1 MKNENKNDKINIS
14 SNKIKVI
21 NINNI
26 DSKNKIFNQDLNCVD
41 DNDKIVSRYFKT
53 ISYKT
58 DENENNIDNN
68 IINEKIKEQNKYNIL
83 NKTNN
88 NHAKVSILIDK
99 YIHIPLINFSID
111 NLNVINK
118 KDFILNRK
126 HIKKDK
132 IYKLSNNFKFNS
144 KSPKHFFKTFY
155 EDINI
160 LNNIKSSRNKIYS
173 LINKQKTSALK
184 TYFQNLNLSNE
195 CYKNKSN
202 KERKRRNLL
211 NVENIYSQRKATN
224 TCYRIKSHN
233 YNDYL
238 EKNQNINHKFELK
251 KKYSVNEI
259 KFPLNND
266 LIKKY
271 RIINENNER
280 FLEDIFKKQTL
291 SNFNN
296 KYTLKYKTSNSIKK
310 ENIKNLFSIL
320 KKYKYSDIDKKTAF
334 YKYKSFK
341 NNKKIL
347 EYN

>member
-1 MKNENKNDKINIS
+1 MRNEKKNDKINIS
-14 SNKIKVI
+14 NNKIKVI
-21 NINNI
+21 NINSM
-26 DSKNKIFNQDLNCVD
+26 DSKYKIFNQDLNCVD

-53 ISYKT
+53 ISYKNK
-58 DENENNIDNN
+58 ENENNIHDNIVN
-68 IINEKIKEQNKYNIL
+68 NEIKEKNKYNIL
-83 NKTNN
+83 NKANN
-88 NHAKVSILIDK
+88 NHAKVSILFNK
-99 YIHIPLINFSID
+99 FIHIPLINFSID
-111 NLNVINK
+111 NINIINK
-118 KDFILNRK
+118 NDFLLNRK

-132 IYKLSNNFKFNS
+132 IYKLSNNYKYNS

-184 TYFQNLNLSNE
+184 TYFENLNLSNDY
-195 CYKNKSN
+195 YKNKSD

-211 NVENIYSQRKATN
+211 NVENIYSQRKAIN
-224 TCYRIKSHN
+224 TYYKINSDN

-238 EKNQNINHKFELK
+238 GKNQNINHKFELR

-266 LIKKY
+266 LINKN

-280 FLEDIFKKQTL
+280 FLEEIFKKQTV

-296 KYTLKYKTSNSIKK
+296 KYTLKFKTSNSIKK
-310 ENIKNLFSIL
+310 ENIKNLFSLL
-320 KKYKYSDIDKKTAF
+320 KKYKYSDIDKQTAF

-347 EYN
+347 LYN

>member
-1 MKNENKNDKINIS
+1 MRNKNKNDKINIS

-26 DSKNKIFNQDLNCVD
+26 DSKDKVFNQDLNCVD

-53 ISYKT
+53 ISYET
-58 DENENNIDNN
+58 DKNEND
-68 IINEKIKEQNKYNIL
+68 IINDKIKEKNKYNIL
-83 NKTNN
+83 KKTKN
-88 NHAKVSILIDK
+88 NHSKVSILIDNN
-99 YIHIPLINFSID
+99 IHIPLIYFSID
-111 NLNVINK
+111 NINITNK
-118 KDFILNRK
+118 KDCILNRK

-132 IYKLSNNFKFNS
+132 IYKLSNKNKRNS
-144 KSPKHFFKTFY
+144 NSPKLVLKTFY
-155 EDINI
+155 EDINTS
-160 LNNIKSSRNKIYS
+160 NKTKSSRNKIYS

-184 TYFQNLNLSNE
+184 TYFKNFNLSNE
-195 CYKNKSN
+195 CYKTKSC
-202 KERKRRNLL
+202 KETKRRNLL
-211 NVENIYSQRKATN
+211 NVENIYSQRKSLK
-224 TCYRIKSHN
+224 TCYRTNSN
-233 YNDYL
+233 NFNDYL

-280 FLEDIFKKQTL
+280 FLEDIFRKQTL

-296 KYTLKYKTSNSIKK
+296 KYNLKYKTSNSIKK

-334 YKYKSFK
+334 CKYKSFK

-347 EYN
+347 QYNK

>member
-1 MKNENKNDKINIS
+1 MRKKNKNDKLNIS
-14 SNKIKVI
+14 SNRIKVI

-26 DSKNKIFNQDLNCVD
+26 DSKDKICNQDLNCVD

-58 DENENNIDNN
+58 DQNEND
-68 IINEKIKEQNKYNIL
+68 IINDKIKEKNKYNII

-88 NHAKVSILIDK
+88 NHSKVSILIDK

-111 NLNVINK
+111 NINIINK
-118 KDFILNRK
+118 NDLILNRK

-132 IYKLSNNFKFNS
+132 IFKLSNKNKRNS
-144 KSPKHFFKTFY
+144 NSPKLFLKTFY

-160 LNNIKSSRNKIYS
+160 INKIKSSRNKIYS

-184 TYFQNLNLSNE
+184 TYFKNLNLSNE

-211 NVENIYSQRKATN
+211 NVENIYSQRKT
-224 TCYRIKSHN
+224 TKTYYRINSN
-233 YNDYL
+233 NFNDNL
-238 EKNQNINHKFELK
+238 EKKQNINNKFELK

-259 KFPLNND
+259 KFPINND

-271 RIINENNER
+271 KIINENNER
-280 FLEDIFKKQTL
+280 FLEDIFRKQTL

-296 KYTLKYKTSNSIKK
+296 KYNLKYKTSNSIKK

-334 YKYKSFK
+334 FKYKTFK
-341 NNKKIL
+341 KNKKIL
-347 EYN
+347 EYNK

>member
-1 MKNENKNDKINIS
+1 MRKENKNDKINIS

-58 DENENNIDNN
+58 DENENNIVNDN
-68 IINEKIKEQNKYNIL
+68 IKEKNKYNIL

-88 NHAKVSILIDK
+88 NHTKVSIVIDK
-99 YIHIPLINFSID
+99 YNHIPLINFSID
-111 NLNVINK
+111 NFNIINK

-132 IYKLSNNFKFNS
+132 INKLNNNFEFNS

-184 TYFQNLNLSNE
+184 TYFQNLNLSNDS
-195 CYKNKSN
+195 YKNKSN
-202 KERKRRNLL
+202 KERKRSNLL
-211 NVENIYSQRKATN
+211 NVENIYSQRKAIN
-224 TCYRIKSHN
+224 TCYRINSDN
-233 YNDYL
+233 FNDYL
-238 EKNQNINHKFELK
+238 VKNQNINHKFEFK
-251 KKYSVNEI
+251 KK
-259 KFPLNND
+259 
-266 LIKKY
+266 
-271 RIINENNER
+271 
-280 FLEDIFKKQTL
+280 
-291 SNFNN
+291 
-296 KYTLKYKTSNSIKK
+296 
-310 ENIKNLFSIL
+310 
-320 KKYKYSDIDKKTAF
+320 
-334 YKYKSFK
+334 
-341 NNKKIL
+341 
-347 EYN
+347 

>member
-1 MKNENKNDKINIS
+1 MRKENKNDKINIS
-14 SNKIKVI
+14 SNNIKVI

-26 DSKNKIFNQDLNCVD
+26 DSKNKIFNQDLNYID

-58 DENENNIDNN
+58 DENENNIVNDN
-68 IINEKIKEQNKYNIL
+68 IKEKNKYNIL

-88 NHAKVSILIDK
+88 KQEKVSILLDK

-111 NLNVINK
+111 NINLNNK

-126 HIKKDK
+126 YIKKDK
-132 IYKLSNNFKFNS
+132 IYKLGNKNKCNSN
-144 KSPKHFFKTFY
+144 SPKHFFKTFY
-155 EDINI
+155 EDVNI

-184 TYFQNLNLSNE
+184 TYFQNLNLSNDS
-195 CYKNKSN
+195 YKNKSN

-211 NVENIYSQRKATN
+211 NVENIYSQRKAIN
-224 TCYRIKSHN
+224 TCYRINSDN
-233 YNDYL
+233 FNDYL
-238 EKNQNINHKFELK
+238 VKNQNINHKFEFK

-259 KFPLNND
+259 KFPLNFD

-271 RIINENNER
+271 RIINENNEH

-310 ENIKNLFSIL
+310 ENIKNLFSLL

-334 YKYKSFK
+334 
-341 NNKKIL
+341 
-347 EYN
+347 